1 MKNNSSLE
9 NYAKSIDKNEIFSL
23 MEELYP
29 ICRSITG
36 EGVRKSLKILKKI
49 IGLNIFEV
57 STGTK
62 VFDWKVPNEWNIKD
76 AYVKNKKGKKIIDF
90 KESNIHLVSYSIPI
104 NEKISL
110 KDLKKHLHSLPK
122 KPNSIPYIT
131 SYYKENWGFCL
142 EYNKLKLMKFQIKI
156 SEHCI

>member
-49 IGLNIFEV
+49 IDLNIFEV

-76 AYVKNKKGKKIIDF
+76 AYVKNKNGKKIIDF
-90 KESNIHLVSYSIPI
+90 KKSNIHLVSYSIPI
-104 NEKISL
+104 NEKIS
-110 KDLKKHLHSLPK
+110 
-122 KPNSIPYIT
+122 
-131 SYYKENWGFCL
+131 
-142 EYNKLKLMKFQIKI
+142 
-156 SEHCI
+156 

>member
-49 IGLNIFEV
+49 IGLNIP
-57 STGTK
+57 TGVPLVYELDNELNPIKHYYLGNQKEIEKK
-62 VFDWKVPNEWNIKD
+62 VAAVV
-76 AYVKNKKGKKIIDF
+76 AQG
-90 KESNIHLVSYSIPI
+90 
-104 NEKISL
+104 
-110 KDLKKHLHSLPK
+110 
-122 KPNSIPYIT
+122 
-131 SYYKENWGFCL
+131 
-142 EYNKLKLMKFQIKI
+142 KLK
-156 SEHCI
+156 

>member
-57 STGTK
+57 STGT
-62 VFDWKVPNEWNIKD
+62 
-76 AYVKNKKGKKIIDF
+76 
-90 KESNIHLVSYSIPI
+90 SI
-104 NEKISL
+104 
-110 KDLKKHLHSLPK
+110 
-122 KPNSIPYIT
+122 
-131 SYYKENWGFCL
+131 
-142 EYNKLKLMKFQIKI
+142 
-156 SEHCI
+156 